1 LCCLCLSRAITVLRD
16 CHDCSRSWLTP
27 FRSRKRS
34 GSRGCAGQQARKRRD
49 TARAYEHHKLMAEL
63 ESSYEAAILTDSGP
77 GIVAELPSPGHSTP
91 RVPAPTS
98 CKRTRMRSDFPH
110 TRRLP
115 MPRERISTIRN
126 RNRRPKVRCG
136 GRRPGSSARVNSCIT
151 RDSGDSFR
159 LPTSIRGSTKAGTTI
174 ITRRTLGAICAGS
187 AAFTTF

>member
-1 LCCLCLSRAITVLRD
+1 MKLLLLLGLSLGSPPRVTRRPAFQRRQVRRRLQRLRARQLLVALFAASTLQ
-16 CHDCSRSWLTP
+16 WTT
-27 FRSRKRS
+27 RKPRNQHS
-34 GSRGCAGQQARKRRD
+34 QSTKRMQLFHPVQNLPTAAAPCAG
-49 TARAYEHHKLMAEL
+49 
-63 ESSYEAAILTDSGP
+63 
-77 GIVAELPSPGHSTP
+77 
-91 RVPAPTS
+91 